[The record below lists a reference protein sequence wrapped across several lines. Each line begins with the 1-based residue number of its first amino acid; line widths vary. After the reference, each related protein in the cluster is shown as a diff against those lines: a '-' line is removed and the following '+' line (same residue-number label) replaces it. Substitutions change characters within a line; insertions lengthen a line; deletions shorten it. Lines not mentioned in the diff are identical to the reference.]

1 MVDVRQHVGL
11 KIRAARRRVG
21 LTQRQLAEAVGK
33 SVETISNIE
42 CGHCLAGVDTLEL
55 ICGTLHMPLAGLFE
69 GFEKARPHRRRRV
82 ELEQQVGALL
92 QSLPDQDVTL
102 ALDLIGTLAKRRNH
116 RNMP

>member
-11 KIRAARRRVG
+11 KIKAARLRLK
-21 LTQRQLAEAVGK
+21 LTQRRLAEAVDK
-33 SVETISNIE
+33 TIETISNIE
-42 CGHCLAGVDTLEL
+42 RGHSLTGVDTLEL
-55 ICGTLHMPLAGLFE
+55 ICRTLHMPLADLFE
-69 GFEKARPHRRRRV
+69 GFEKARPHCRRRV

-116 RNMP
+116 RNML